1 MTQSQDATPDPDQP
15 EEGSADPR
23 GERVAAAV
31 QAWQRH
37 LVDLGGR
44 NTLLWYRDLPS
55 GTLDLTTAHPGG
67 LAMLLAGRPTRL
79 SDLFREPAALAEAR
93 RRARVIRAKT
103 TELHEE
109 RGIAAGFVAVGM
121 ASWRVAG
128 ASRPPAAPVLL
139 RSCVLRPRGASQD
152 DFDLDLGPDVEL
164 NPVLEHYLRS
174 EQGLEVDGDALADMA
189 TVTGAFDAAPVFS
202 ALAAGCEEVPGF
214 TIVPRLVLGTFS
226 YAKLPMVADLAA
238 QLDTLADHDVVAALA
253 GDPGA
258 LRAVRTSVPQL
269 AVDQDPEREHLVLDA
284 DSSQHAVI
292 EAVRSGANL
301 VVKGPPGTGKSQ
313 TIANLIAAL
322 ASDGRRVLFVA
333 EKRAAIDAVV
343 SRLDRLGL
351 GDLVLDAYDGA
362 TNRRRLARE
371 VGDTLDRAVE
381 AGEPDT
387 AEVARTLVD
396 RRTRL
401 VGHSRALH
409 EKREPWGV
417 SAWEAQLA
425 LAALSSRPHSPTSH
439 VRIHGDALRSL
450 SRDRVAELSRSLTE
464 AASLGAWTPG
474 LEDDP
479 WYAAR
484 VTSPEEAAQAL
495 EICSRLGSGGL
506 AAVREQ
512 LGATLREAG
521 IPEAGTASAWADALD
536 VLEQVRQTLE
546 VFRPEVFDVP
556 LVDLVAATGT
566 SAYRS
571 EHGIKLG
578 WWARRRL
585 RRQARRLLRPGAV
598 PPDLHTRLQLAQRQR
613 VRWQELAGAGARPE
627 VPLGL
632 EEVERTYATL
642 AGDLAWLGDRL
653 APTSGGGDLL
663 HAPLEELQE
672 RLAMLA
678 ARPDR
683 LSVVPRVVTVLDEL
697 RAAGMGPLVDDLA
710 TRGVL
715 VDDVAPEVDFVWWT
729 SLLDDIT
736 VRDPAYGAHDGEFLR
751 RIGAEYI
758 EADHA
763 HLDSAVDRV
772 RGAVGRRL
780 REVLADHPDQEA
792 LVRAEASKSRR
803 HRPLREMLPRAGDVL
818 TAVKPCWAMSPLVV
832 ASVLPPGRWFDVVV
846 FDEASQ
852 IPPAQAVSAISRAT
866 QVVVAG
872 DERQLP
878 PTSFFTSADDDVSAP
893 ETDALTEGFESV
905 LDVLTAAL
913 PVRRLTWHYRS
924 LDERLIAF
932 ANKQVYHGSL
942 VTFPGTSTDPVV
954 RLELVDGSALAPP
967 GQEAIE
973 STEAE
978 VDRVVQLVL
987 DHARRRPTESLGV
1000 IALGLRHAAR
1010 IEDALRAALADA
1022 DGVGSFFDES
1032 APERFFV
1039 KNLERVQGDER
1050 DAIILSIG
1058 YGKTPHGRVLH
1069 RFGPLNLDGGERRL
1083 NVAVTR
1089 ARRRMTVVA
1098 AFGAS
1103 DLDPNRLKARGAL
1116 MLRDFLAYAA
1126 AGGSPAKVTEAL
1138 PAAAAEATQP
1148 GGGQAGAESVPALP
1162 VGARVRSEATG
1173 RALDPL
1179 VADFAQRLRWEGLV
1193 VHERYG
1199 SSEHRLDL
1207 AIEDPHRR
1215 GRVLVAVETDGPA
1228 YAAMTS
1234 TRDRD
1239 RLRIE
1244 QLRRLGWEHVRI
1256 WSTDLFRDPARDVA
1270 RVTSAV
1276 RAASKATVLGEN
1288 GLTVPPR
1295 PADPAVDEGVAE
1307 PGAAAGFDT
1316 LSPLLPGFDESLEDG
1331 VPTPDPTD
1339 ETLTDRQDEVD
1350 AADGEAVEPDAVA
1363 SEEVAPVD
1371 GQAAL
1376 LDTGEVTRVG
1386 TGDGGDDPADGEA
1399 RDTGEGEV
1407 GQDGAGEGE
1416 QEPARPRVSVRRSS
1430 LDQTLDD
1437 TDTGWGERRDEDA
1450 HDRWLQEQRPPHWE

>member
-1 MTQSQDATPDPDQP
+1 MPANPDEP
-15 EEGSADPR
+15 EAGTSEAADPR
-23 GERVAAAV
+23 AARVAAAV
-31 QAWQRH
+31 RTWQRH

-44 NTLLWYRDLPS
+44 NTLLWHRDLPS
-55 GTLDLTTAHPGG
+55 GTLELTNAHPSG
-67 LAMLLAGRPTRL
+67 LAMLLAGRATRL

-121 ASWRVAG
+121 ATWQVTG

-139 RSCVLRPRGASQD
+139 RSCVLRPRGAAQE

-174 EQGLEVDGDALADMA
+174 EQGLDVDADALADMA
-189 TVTGAFDAAPVFS
+189 TVTGAFDAEPVYS
-202 ALAAGCEEVPGF
+202 ALAAGCEAVPGF
-214 TIVPRLVLGTFS
+214 TIAPRLVLGTFS

-238 QLDTLADHDVVAALA
+238 QADTLADHDVVAALA
-253 GDPGA
+253 GDPSA
-258 LRAVRTSVPQL
+258 LKAVRTTVPEP
-269 AVDQDPEREHLVLDA
+269 VTDPDPDREHLVLDA
-284 DSSQHAVI
+284 DSSQQAVI
-292 EAVRSGANL
+292 DAVRSGANL

-313 TIANLIAAL
+313 TIANLIASL
-322 ASDGRRVLFVA
+322 AADGRRVLFVA

-343 SRLDRLGL
+343 SRLQRLGL

-362 TNRRRLARE
+362 TNRRRLAQGLGATLERALE
-371 VGDTLDRAVE
+371 VTD
-381 AGEPDT
+381 PDT
-387 AEVARTLVD
+387 AAVERTLIE

-401 VGHSRALH
+401 VEHSRALH

-417 SAWEAQLA
+417 SAWDAQLA
-425 LAALSSRPHSPTSH
+425 LATLSARPHAPTSR
-439 VRIHGDALRSL
+439 VRVHGKALLSL
-450 SRDRVAELSRSLTE
+450 SRDRVAELSRALTE
-464 AASLGAWTPG
+464 AASLGAWTAG

-495 EICSRLGSGGL
+495 EICSRLASGGL
-506 AAVREQ
+506 EALRRQ
-512 LGATLREAG
+512 LGETLREAG
-521 IPEAGTASAWADALD
+521 LPEAQSPADWAAALEI
-536 VLEQVRQTLE
+536 LEQVRQTLE

-556 LVDLVAATGT
+556 LVDFVAATG
-566 SAYRS
+566 SSSYRS
-571 EHGIKLG
+571 QHGIKLG
-578 WWARRRL
+578 WWARLRL
-585 RRQARRLLRPGAV
+585 RRQARRLLRPGAP
-598 PPDLHTRLQLAQRQR
+598 PPDLHQRLQLAQRQR
-613 VRWQELAGAGARPE
+613 VEWQQLAGAGARPE
-627 VPLGL
+627 VPSGL
-632 EEVERTYATL
+632 EEAARAWVAL
-642 AGDLAWLGDRL
+642 AAELAWLGQRL
-653 APTSGGGDLL
+653 AQTSGGGDLL
-663 HAPLEELQE
+663 GSPLDALQV
-672 RLAMLA
+672 RLALLA
-678 ARPDR
+678 SRPDR
-683 LSVVPRVVTVLDEL
+683 LAVVPRVVTVLDEL

-710 TRGVL
+710 ARGVH

-751 RIGAEYI
+751 RVGSEYI

-763 HLDSAVDRV
+763 HLEGTVDRV
-772 RGAVGRRL
+772 RAAVGRRL

-792 LVRAEASKSRR
+792 LVRAEASRSRR
-803 HRPLREMLPRAGDVL
+803 HRPLRDLLPRAGDVL
-818 TAVKPCWAMSPLVV
+818 TTVKPCWAMSPLVV
-832 ASVLPPGRWFDVVV
+832 ASVLPPGRWFDVVI

-852 IPPAQAVSAISRAT
+852 VPPAQAVSAISRAT

-878 PTSFFTSADDDVSAP
+878 PTSFFTAADDADAAP
-893 ETDALTEGFESV
+893 ETEALTEGFESV

-932 ANKQVYHGSL
+932 ANTHVYNGSL
-942 VTFPGTSTDPVV
+942 VTFPGTSLDPVV
-954 RLELVDGSALAPP
+954 RLDLVDGSALVQP

-973 STEAE
+973 STEVE

-987 DHARRRPTESLGV
+987 EHARRRPEESLGV
-1000 IALGLRHAAR
+1000 ITLGIKHATR

-1022 DGVGSFFDES
+1022 PGVGSFFDEG

-1058 YGKTPHGRVLH
+1058 FGKTPHGRVLH
-1069 RFGPLNLDGGERRL
+1069 RFGPLNLEGGERRL
-1083 NVAVTR
+1083 NVAITR

-1098 AFGAS
+1098 AFGA
-1103 DLDPNRLKARGAL
+1103 DDMDPARLKARGAV

-1126 AGGSPAKVTEAL
+1126 AGGSTGSASGGVEDAAR
-1138 PAAAAEATQP
+1138 AAAP
-1148 GGGQAGAESVPALP
+1148 GSG
-1162 VGARVRSEATG
+1162 
-1173 RALDPL
+1173 LDPL
-1179 VADFAQRLRWEGLV
+1179 VADFAERLRWEGLV

-1199 SSEHRLDL
+1199 SSRHQLDL
-1207 AIEDPHRR
+1207 AVEDPRRR
-1215 GRVLVAVETDGPA
+1215 GRVLVAVETDGPG

-1270 RVTSAV
+1270 RVTAALRGAS
-1276 RAASKATVLGEN
+1276 RALELSEN
-1288 GLTVPPR
+1288 GVLSSPR
-1295 PADPAVDEGVAE
+1295 PGEQDSAAPAALEASGLGRASHGSPGPVTSEGILQ
-1307 PGAAAGFDT
+1307 GA
-1316 LSPLLPGFDESLEDG
+1316 LPGFDDHEEEQVSTADE
-1331 VPTPDPTD
+1331 PTAQHSERGAEPGHETGDASPEPAAGGPT
-1339 ETLTDRQDEVD
+1339 EAPTGQAPTSLTDTAAGEPEAARQ
-1350 AADGEAVEPDAVA
+1350 AADGDSPD
-1363 SEEVAPVD
+1363 D
-1371 GQAAL
+1371 AA
-1376 LDTGEVTRVG
+1376 
-1386 TGDGGDDPADGEA
+1386 EA
-1399 RDTGEGEV
+1399 RPT
-1407 GQDGAGEGE
+1407 
-1416 QEPARPRVSVRRSS
+1416 VSVRRVAPE
-1430 LDQTLDD
+1430 QTRDD
-1437 TDTGWGERRDEDA
+1437 TDAAWGEHRDEDA